1 MDWGAKASWIA
12 LIVAIISPAIT
23 AYLNNRFQLKAK
35 SIDYEFSKQSEYYQ
49 YQKNCYENFIKF
61 ASKQIETD
69 YKSERIEFC
78 ECFHKMLLYLPK
90 SNWDEAKTLYESI
103 TNRNPDALEK
113 RYCFTKTLSSQP
125 PASVRSFLLPQVCG
139 RLQGFL

>member
-23 AYLNNRFQLKAK
+23 TYLNNRFQLKAK

-61 ASKQIETD
+61 ASKHNETD
-69 YKSERIEFC
+69 IPITERIFSADFPISLQSSQGIFEIVLFDIPANIKLSKD
-78 ECFHKMLLYLPK
+78 FI
-90 SNWDEAKTLYESI
+90 TLKII
-103 TNRNPDALEK
+103 TNKKNK
-113 RYCFTKTLSSQP
+113 IYTLQVPKESKD
-125 PASVRSFLLPQVCG
+125 LLSI
-139 RLQGFL
+139 